1 MTDKTIIIFVKSFW
15 LGNNGDRIT
24 GSTRISNKVDQL
36 TCILL
41 YIWISSHRLK
51 QIKNQNDIDL
61 QAGVGLGT
69 PPTVFL
75 NVNRIPMCLQSLL
88 VLISK
93 NILVQSRPHVINSS
107 QSSPP
112 SIYTYFLS
120 AVLCSGVFQ
129 SIAEK
134 SKRFWNQSFLQISLC
149 KCLLQLEDTCAFTKY
164 RINIKTQLT
173 LMLMVLTIARRIKPE
188 MLVQV

>member
-1 MTDKTIIIFVKSFW
+1 MTDKTIILLVKSFW
-15 LGNNGDRIT
+15 LSNNGDEISL
-24 GSTRISNKVDQL
+24 STRISNKVDQL
-36 TCILL
+36 TCILQ
-41 YIWISSHRLK
+41 YIWISFHQLK

-61 QAGVGLGT
+61 QAGVGLAT

-112 SIYTYFLS
+112 SIYLFFVCRVGFWSFFNLLQKNQRDLGIRVFFYKFPFENAYYS
-120 AVLCSGVFQ
+120 QKVLVHLQ
-129 SIAEK
+129 SIG
-134 SKRFWNQSFLQISLC
+134 
-149 KCLLQLEDTCAFTKY
+149 
-164 RINIKTQLT
+164 
-173 LMLMVLTIARRIKPE
+173 
-188 MLVQV
+188 